1 MLRLCTADWHLDDV
15 ITNAYRWEVFARIQ
29 EAASWNKFTHLHIV
43 GDITDKKDRHSGA
56 LVNRML
62 REMRALIDSGVQI
75 ELILGNHDMP
85 LTGEP
90 FWAALN
96 YAFGDAS
103 GFRVITQPERTGR
116 IISLPF
122 TPNPADAWRSID
134 FRREFTVLMHQ
145 PVDGAIAANGHPVA
159 GLDTSIFPRGVKVY
173 SGDIHLPQIIGPVTY
188 IGAPHHVSFGD
199 EHPCRFLLLDDN
211 GPTTEILLPAI
222 RKAVVP
228 ITSAADLDGAGL
240 SDGDQARIRAT
251 IPLSRVEQW
260 PVEEEAIRDWAF
272 EHNVT
277 IASIDVEVSTIR
289 RRGAAAQADALSKTP
304 ADVLRAFAES
314 EGIEG
319 PVLAM
324 GLSLLEETVGNQG
337 S

>member
-1 MLRLCTADWHLDDV
+1 VRLLTADWHLTDGASEDYRWKVFNNVRNVALAHKCDV
-15 ITNAYRWEVFARIQ
+15 I
-29 EAASWNKFTHLHIV
+29 HIC
-43 GDITDKKDRHSGA
+43 GDLTDRKDRHSA
-56 LVNRML
+56 LLVNNML
-62 REMRALIDSGVQI
+62 RGIRDLLDAGLRVEFL
-75 ELILGNHDMP
+75 LGNHDMP
-85 LTGEP
+85 LSGPP

-96 YAFGDAS
+96 YAFGADS
-103 GFRVITQPERTGR
+103 GFRVITQPERSGN

-122 TPNPADAWRSID
+122 APDPIEAWKSAD
-134 FRREFTVLMHQ
+134 FRPEFTVLMHQ
-145 PVDGAIAANGHPVA
+145 PVDGAVAANGHPVA

-173 SGDIHLPQIIGPVTY
+173 SGDIHLPQVIGPVTY

-199 EHPCRFLLLDDN
+199 EHPCRFLLLDARS
-211 GPTTEILLPAI
+211 TVTEVLLPAI
-222 RKAVVP
+222 RKAVVS
-228 ITSAADLDGAGL
+228 IASAADLDSAGL

-260 PVEEEAIRDWAF
+260 PVEEEAIRAWAS

-289 RRGAAAQADALSKTP
+289 RRGAAAQGDALSKTP
-304 ADVLRAFAES
+304 SDVLCAFAAS

-319 PVLAM
+319 PVLDA
-324 GLSLLEETVGNQG
+324 GLSLLEETAGNQV

>member
-1 MLRLCTADWHLDDV
+1 MLRLCTADLHLTD
-15 ITNAYRWEVFARIQ
+15 NAAEDYRWKVFQHVRKVLDAYKC
-29 EAASWNKFTHLHIV
+29 AHLHIV
-43 GDITDKKDRHSGA
+43 GDLTDKKDRHSGA

-62 REMRALIDSGVQI
+62 REMRALIDNGARI

-96 YAFGDAS
+96 YAFGADS
-103 GFRVITQPERTGR
+103 GFRVITQPERSGN

-122 TPNPADAWRSID
+122 APDPTEAWKSID
-134 FRREFTVLMHQ
+134 FRPEFTVLMHQ
-145 PVDGAIAANGHPVA
+145 PVDGAIAANGHPVT

-173 SGDIHLPQIIGPVTY
+173 SGDIHLPQVIGPITY

-199 EHPCRFLLLDDN
+199 EHPCRFLLLDAR
-211 GPTTEILLPAI
+211 GTATEVLLPAI
-222 RKAVVP
+222 RKAIVS
-228 ITSAADLDGAGL
+228 ITSAADLDSAEL

-251 IPLSRVEQW
+251 IPFSRIEQW
-260 PVEEEAIRDWAF
+260 PVEEEAIRAWAS

-289 RRGAAAQADALSKTP
+289 RRGAAAQGDVLNKTP
-304 ADVLRAFAES
+304 GNVLRAFAAS

-319 PVLAM
+319 PALDA
-324 GLSLLEETVGNQG
+324 GLLLLEETIGNQA